1 MNCTFCAKRLPD
13 DFKQTNYGKACSTAC
28 ATGGVVNEVVKCA
41 LNKAPCIG
49 HHKKYCAALNDLLD
63 GKLNPDIQSFATMI
77 QIHASKC
84 AGGCK
89 MFHSVEQVLEHARP
103 PPPPPVKLPP
113 PVKRR
118 MTVADAARVC
128 IAYQTKH
135 DPSFGD
141 DLKSV
146 MRKEG
151 FPGLQH
157 LLDKVETYT
166 ADNVFFHTADFS
178 SDFTIADIAR
188 MVCIYRFERV
198 HLSETRNFTM
208 DMKAVMRAE
217 GVPEMQSLLDIYTV

>member
-1 MNCTFCAKRLPD
+1 MNCTFCAKRLPAN
-13 DFKQTNYGKACSTAC
+13 FKQTNYGKACSTAC

-41 LNKAPCIG
+41 LKKAPCIG
-49 HHKKYCAALNDLLD
+49 HHQKYCTALNDLLD
-63 GKLNPDIQSFATMI
+63 GKLNPNIHLFASMI
-77 QIHASKC
+77 QLHASRC

-89 MFHSVEQVLEHARP
+89 MFHSLEQVLEHARP
-103 PPPPPVKLPP
+103 PPPPPVK
-113 PVKRR
+113 RR
-118 MTVADAARVC
+118 RTVADAARVC

-135 DPSFGD
+135 DPNFGD
-141 DLKSV
+141 NLKSV

-166 ADNVFFHTADFS
+166 VDNDSFHTADFS
-178 SDFTIADIAR
+178 SEFTISDIGR
-188 MVCIYRFERV
+188 MICIYRFERV

-208 DMKAVMRAE
+208 DMKSVMRAE